1 MLRQLAKDRNLGRA
15 ARRALKPLPSFA
27 QAEEPAPAVGLR
39 LNWFRRSFGAI
50 LSVFNSADF
59 HVGARMSSSG
69 AGGPRG
75 RDTHRLSLWIAW
87 PVMRTGARRDV
98 TEDGNTSDRGAA

>member
-1 MLRQLAKDRNLGRA
+1 LGRA

-75 RDTHRLSLWIAW
+75 RDTPTDDLAGSLGLSC
-87 PVMRTGARRDV
+87 VRGARRDV
-98 TEDGNTSDRGAA
+98 TEDGDTSDRGAA